1 MSESVNF
8 MLPERFDYSFHRQ
21 FNEGC
26 NDYIA
31 NANLNEIILDFSR
44 VGYLDSSALGMLVMV
59 QKKASSAA
67 KKIKIKGAKGA
78 TEEIL
83 RMANIQKMIE
93 FV

>member
-78 TEEIL
+78 TAEIL

-93 FV
+93 IV

>member
-78 TEEIL
+78 TAEIL

>member
-59 QKKASSAA
+59 QKKHHLPQR
-67 KKIKIKGAKGA
+67 KLK
-78 TEEIL
+78 
-83 RMANIQKMIE
+83 
-93 FV
+93 

>member
-8 MLPERFDYSFHRQ
+8 ILPERFDYSFHRQ

-26 NDYIA
+26 AGYIEA
-31 NANLNEIILDFSR
+31 QQVKEIVLDFSR

-78 TEEIL
+78 TAEIL

-93 FV
+93 FI

>member
-8 MLPERFDYSFHRQ
+8 TLPERFDYSFHKQ

-26 NDYIA
+26 NDHIA
-31 NANLNEIILDFSR
+31 NTNLKEIVLDFSR

-59 QKKASSAA
+59 QKKAVNSG

-78 TEEIL
+78 TAEIL
-83 RMANIQKMIE
+83 KMANIQKMIE
-93 FV
+93 FI

>member
-8 MLPERFDYSFHRQ
+8 ILPERFDYSFHRQ

-59 QKKASSAA
+59 QKKASAAA

-78 TEEIL
+78 TAEIL